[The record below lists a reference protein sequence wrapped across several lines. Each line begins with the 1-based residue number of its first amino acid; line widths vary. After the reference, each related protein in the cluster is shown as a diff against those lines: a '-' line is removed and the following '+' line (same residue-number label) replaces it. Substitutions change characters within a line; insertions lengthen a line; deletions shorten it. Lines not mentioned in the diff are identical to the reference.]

1 MSDSSAGQGYPS
13 QDDGLTAYPD
23 EAAAR
28 GTANP
33 AVPGSYP
40 QAPSQAVP
48 QPPYGPVPGAM
59 GSPPPYGSPPQPYGQ
74 TPQPYGQSAPYPVP
88 NSPYPPVDAA
98 PRVVPQSVQIAFYV
112 MLAGAVVTLLA
123 MAYSLTQL
131 DAARSNA
138 LDASGGVLRGDDLDL
153 VLYASIGGGIA
164 SSLVTAG
171 LWVWMAFVC
180 RAGKNWGRITG
191 TVFFGLNALFYAFGT
206 VMALVTS
213 TAGLALVFSTVTLGI
228 GLAAVILLWNGMSR
242 PFFAPRV
249 PQGYQPYPGYPP
261 NAPY

>member
-23 EAAAR
+23 ESAAR
-28 GTANP
+28 GPVNP
-33 AVPGSYP
+33 VPVAYP
-40 QAPSQAVP
+40 QAPSQAIP
-48 QPPYGPVPGAM
+48 QPPYGPVPGAL
-59 GSPPPYGSPPQPYGQ
+59 GSPPPYGP
-74 TPQPYGQSAPYPVP
+74 TPQPYGPSAPYPVP
-88 NSPYPPVDAA
+88 AGPYPPVDAA

-123 MAYSLTQL
+123 MAYSLTML
-131 DAARSNA
+131 DEARSNA

-153 VLYASIGGGIA
+153 LVFATIGGSIA

-191 TVFFGLNALFYAFGT
+191 TVFFGLNALFYVVGT
-206 VMALVTS
+206 VMVMVTS
-213 TAGLALVFSTVTLGI
+213 TAGIALVFSTVTLAV
-228 GLAAVILLWNGMSR
+228 GLAAVILLWNGMSG
-242 PFFAPRV
+242 PYFAPRT
-249 PQGYQPYPGYPP
+249 PPGYQPYPGYPP
-261 NAPY
+261 VAP

>member
-23 EAAAR
+23 ESAAR
-28 GTANP
+28 GPVNP
-33 AVPGSYP
+33 VVPVAYS

-48 QPPYGPVPGAM
+48 QPPYGPVPGAL
-59 GSPPPYGSPPQPYGQ
+59 GSPPPYGP
-74 TPQPYGQSAPYPVP
+74 TPQPYGPSAPYPVP
-88 NSPYPPVDAA
+88 TGPYPPVDAA

-123 MAYSLTQL
+123 MAYSLTML
-131 DAARSNA
+131 DEARSNA

-153 VLYASIGGGIA
+153 LVYATIGGSIA

-191 TVFFGLNALFYAFGT
+191 TVFFGLNALFYVVGT
-206 VMALVTS
+206 VMVMVTS
-213 TAGLALVFSTVTLGI
+213 TAGIALVFSTVTLAV
-228 GLAAVILLWNGMSR
+228 GLAAVILLWNGMSG
-242 PFFAPRV
+242 PYFAPRT
-249 PQGYQPYPGYPP
+249 PPGYQPYPGYPP
-261 NAPY
+261 VAP